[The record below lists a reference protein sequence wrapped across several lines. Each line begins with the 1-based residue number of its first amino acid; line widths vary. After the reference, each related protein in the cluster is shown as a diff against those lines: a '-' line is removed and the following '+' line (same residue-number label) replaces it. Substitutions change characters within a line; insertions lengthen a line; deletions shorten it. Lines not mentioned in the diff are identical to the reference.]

1 VRLTT
6 FSYDQLVTIQVY
18 SEEAERKFREMI
30 QRLCEAVEQGA

>member
-1 VRLTT
+1 VRPTT

-18 SEEAERKFREMI
+18 SEEAERKFRGMI